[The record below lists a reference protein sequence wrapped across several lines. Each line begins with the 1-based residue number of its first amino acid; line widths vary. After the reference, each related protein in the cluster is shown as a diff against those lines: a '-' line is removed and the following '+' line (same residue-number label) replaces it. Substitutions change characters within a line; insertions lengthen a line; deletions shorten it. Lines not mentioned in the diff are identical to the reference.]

1 MKKTT
6 SGIVYVLFFIILTA
20 VFTCCTIYFI
30 NLGRTT
36 IIDNKS
42 TSPDTINAVNID
54 GDDTGLSYRTVM
66 LKDFSESPYYKP
78 IKTTKGRESLSSE
91 SEKKLYDLITKSV
104 TIISETKDENDH
116 YRTERVNI
124 EGIHM
129 SESEIRRSI
138 NAFVFDNPHIFWL
151 DNLFGYAYVGED
163 TMVEFYSVISA
174 DECEKKYL
182 VLNSAVNRIM
192 ASLEDGMSEFEREK
206 FMHDFVINNCIYKG
220 TVASLSDGWEY
231 FSAYG
236 SIVKGEAVCEGYAKS
251 MQLLLNLSGIE
262 CMTIRGDSEGVGHMW
277 NVVKIDDE
285 WYHLDSTW
293 DDTTNGAIYDFFN
306 IDDEMIKT
314 SHTISPIVDEV
325 SLDQSKENDLRYN
338 FFIPKCTSTQAGYYS
353 KNAAVIT
360 TFDEETNNKVISALI
375 NAANSKEKYL
385 PIMFGKEMQY
395 EEYINTLFFN
405 QPYKFYSYVNS
416 ANEQLDDEHKID
428 RDGLSIVKNEN
439 ASLVRVVLAYTSDSE
454 ES

>member
-116 YRTERVNI
+116 YRTERANI

-220 TVASLSDGWEY
+220 T
-231 FSAYG
+231 
-236 SIVKGEAVCEGYAKS
+236 
-251 MQLLLNLSGIE
+251 
-262 CMTIRGDSEGVGHMW
+262 
-277 NVVKIDDE
+277 
-285 WYHLDSTW
+285 
-293 DDTTNGAIYDFFN
+293 
-306 IDDEMIKT
+306 
-314 SHTISPIVDEV
+314 
-325 SLDQSKENDLRYN
+325 LR
-338 FFIPKCTSTQAGYYS
+338 
-353 KNAAVIT
+353 
-360 TFDEETNNKVISALI
+360 
-375 NAANSKEKYL
+375 
-385 PIMFGKEMQY
+385 
-395 EEYINTLFFN
+395 
-405 QPYKFYSYVNS
+405 
-416 ANEQLDDEHKID
+416 
-428 RDGLSIVKNEN
+428 
-439 ASLVRVVLAYTSDSE
+439 
-454 ES
+454 